1 MATPMSVSIV
11 SAEEE
16 VWRGEAEMVVARSP
30 EGEFAILHNH
40 IPFLAAL
47 VPGRVSIVSGTEKTE
62 YFVAGGFLEASRG
75 AGSAGPQNG
84 GGAGSAGPQNGGTG
98 SDEEGH
104 DYHVIVLADDAED
117 LSQIDATEARR
128 RLEEARAEAA
138 GESDERAEARM
149 RIEMARVELAESGR
163 GSQN

>member
-30 EGEFAILHNH
+30 EGEFAILYNH

-47 VPGRVSIVSGTEKTE
+47 VPGRVAIVSANERAE
-62 YFVAGGFLEASRG
+62 FFVAGGFLEASKSESG
-75 AGSAGPQNG
+75 GS
-84 GGAGSAGPQNGGTG
+84 S
-98 SDEEGH
+98 EEGGH